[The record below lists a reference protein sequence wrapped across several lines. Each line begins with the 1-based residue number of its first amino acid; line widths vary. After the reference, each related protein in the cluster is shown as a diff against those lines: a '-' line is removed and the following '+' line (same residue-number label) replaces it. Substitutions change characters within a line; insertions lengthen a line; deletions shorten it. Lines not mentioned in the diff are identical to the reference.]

1 MPNAGKIIIAMG
13 TTVTAGAAKTAR
25 PAVIVMKKAAVAA
38 RK

>member
-13 TTVTAGAAKTAR
+13 TTVTAGAAKIAR